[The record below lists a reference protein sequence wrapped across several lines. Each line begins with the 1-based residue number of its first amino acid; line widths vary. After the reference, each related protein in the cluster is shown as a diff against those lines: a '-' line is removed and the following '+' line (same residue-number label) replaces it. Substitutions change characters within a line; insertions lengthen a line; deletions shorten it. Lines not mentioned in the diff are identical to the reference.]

1 MFALVR
7 TATEGRKQ
15 DGISFLLIDMKT
27 PGLTVRPITGLDG
40 EHDLNEV
47 FFDDVIVPIA
57 NRVGAENS
65 GWEVAK
71 SLLELERGGGLAA
84 PEQIGRASCRER
96 VCQYVYISV
105 VAVSLKKKKTKKISQ
120 QTNTQ

>member
-71 SLLELERGGGLAA
+71 RSEEHTSELQSLMR
-84 PEQIGRASCRER
+84 
-96 VCQYVYISV
+96 ISY
-105 VAVSLKKKKTKKISQ
+105 AVFCLKKKKIDSTTSKQLQHKQ
-120 QTNTQ
+120 NQPKTHLQLTQNV

>member
-27 PGLTVRPITGLDG
+27 PGFTVRPIAGLDG
-40 EHDLNEV
+40 DHDLNEV

-84 PEQIGRASCRER
+84 PELRARYER
-96 VCQYVYISV
+96 IQRPDHGSALVKWAALGVDL
-105 VAVSLKKKKTKKISQ
+105 AVLEMMEL
-120 QTNTQ
+120 